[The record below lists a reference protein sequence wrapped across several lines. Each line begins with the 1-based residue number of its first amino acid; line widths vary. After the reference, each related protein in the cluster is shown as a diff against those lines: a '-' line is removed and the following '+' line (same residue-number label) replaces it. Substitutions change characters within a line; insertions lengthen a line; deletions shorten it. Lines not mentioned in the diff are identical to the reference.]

1 MFFRQSKLSFG
12 NANDGPEVVNHD
24 GDDSGDIIIMMVM
37 MTVMMM
43 VMMMV
48 MIVAPITSKTE
59 RDSGEDMTVPTLE
72 WREIGNS
79 NLVVRNGL

>member
-1 MFFRQSKLSFG
+1 
-12 NANDGPEVVNHD
+12 
-24 GDDSGDIIIMMVM
+24 MMVM
-37 MTVMMM
+37 MKT
-43 VMMMV
+43 MMMV

-79 NLVVRNGL
+79 NLVLRNGL

>member
-1 MFFRQSKLSFG
+1 MFLRQSKLSFG

-24 GDDSGDIIIMMVM
+24 GDDSGDITIIMVM
-37 MTVMMM
+37 M
-43 VMMMV
+43 MMMV